1 MFTLGRKMD
10 FSYKTN
16 QMIVLSS
23 VLAAAT
29 GWMLTSNVLSGVY
42 IGFGVFL
49 TWALVRELDP
59 NHEYSAFLAAAFSL
73 LNLLY
78 YESVHLLVV
87 VWILL
92 LMRIV
97 NGITGK
103 ELTTFDI
110 FSVLG
115 LTIYLSFNNGN
126 SIYLMIVVLAMV
138 FSIKTGEKTREAWV
152 AIAISIGIVAV
163 DRVFT
168 NYLSFNSI
176 DYSNAITLFVN
187 AVLGLSLILFWFL
200 PKDETKDDRGNS
212 VNRFKRVASQ
222 ILYSATVFLLFV
234 FGGVSLNNL
243 VIYLSAV
250 LGATIYF
257 IGGKI
262 LTRTRSN

>member
-1 MFTLGRKMD
+1 MFTLGRSMD

-23 VLAAAT
+23 VLAAAI
-29 GWMLTSNVLSGVY
+29 GWLLTRNVLSGVY
-42 IGFGVFL
+42 GGFGVFL

-59 NHEYSAFLAAAFSL
+59 NHEYSAFLAAALSL

-78 YESVHLLVV
+78 YGNVQLLVV

-92 LMRIV
+92 LMRVV
-97 NGITGK
+97 NGITGR

-115 LTIYLSFNNGN
+115 LTIYLSFNNEN
-126 SIYLMIVVLAMV
+126 SIYLMIFALAMV
-138 FSIKTGEKTREAWV
+138 FSIKTGEKKREAWI
-152 AIAISIGIVAV
+152 ASAISIGVVAV
-163 DRVFT
+163 DRFFIK
-168 NYLSFNSI
+168 YLSFNGI
-176 DYSNAITLFVN
+176 DYSNAVTLFVIV
-187 AVLGLSLILFWFL
+187 ALGLSLILFWFL
-200 PKDETKDDRGNS
+200 SKGGTKDDKGNS
-212 VNRFKRVASQ
+212 VSRSKLSASQ
-222 ILYSATVFLLFV
+222 ILYSVTVLLLFI

-250 LGATIYF
+250 SGATIYY

-262 LTRTRSN
+262 LTSTRSN

>member
-1 MFTLGRKMD
+1 MFTLGRSMD

-16 QMIVLSS
+16 QMIALSS
-23 VLAAAT
+23 VLAAT
-29 GWMLTSNVLSGVY
+29 IGWMLARNFLSGVY
-42 IGFGVFL
+42 GGFGVFL

-78 YESVHLLVV
+78 YGNVQLLVV

-92 LMRIV
+92 LMRII

-103 ELTTFDI
+103 GLTTFDI

-115 LTIYLSFNNGN
+115 LTAYLSFDNEN
-126 SIYLMIVVLAMV
+126 SIYLMIFVLAMV
-138 FSIKTGEKTREAWV
+138 FSLKTGAKTREAWI
-152 AIAISIGIVAV
+152 ASAISIGIVAV
-163 DRVFT
+163 DRFFIK
-168 NYLSFNSI
+168 YLSFNSI
-176 DYSNAITLFVN
+176 DYSNAITLFVI
-187 AVLGLSLILFWFL
+187 AASGLSLILFWFL
-200 PKDETKDDRGNS
+200 SKGEAKDDKGNS
-212 VNRFKRVASQ
+212 VSRSKLLASQ
-222 ILYSATVFLLFV
+222 ILYSATVLLLFI

-250 LGATIYF
+250 SGATIYF
-257 IGGKI
+257 VGDKI

>member
-1 MFTLGRKMD
+1 MFTLGRNMD

-23 VLAAAT
+23 VLAAAI
-29 GWMLTSNVLSGVY
+29 GWMLTSAVLSGVY
-42 IGFGVFL
+42 VGFGVFL

-59 NHEYSAFLAAAFSL
+59 NHEYSALLAAAFSL

-78 YESVHLLVV
+78 YENVQLLVV

-92 LMRIV
+92 LMRII

-115 LTIYLSFNNGN
+115 LTTYLSFDNKN
-126 SIYLMIVVLAMV
+126 SIYLMIFVLAMV
-138 FSIKTGEKTREAWV
+138 FSLKTGAKTREAWI
-152 AIAISIGIVAV
+152 ASAISIGIVAV
-163 DRVFT
+163 DRFFMT
-168 NYLSFNSI
+168 NLSVDRM
-176 DYSNAITLFVN
+176 DYPNAVTLFLI
-187 AVLGLSLILFWFL
+187 AASGLSLILFWCL
-200 PKDETKDDRGNS
+200 SKGETKDDKGNS
-212 VNRFKRVASQ
+212 VNRSKLLASQ
-222 ILYSATVFLLFV
+222 ILYSATVLLLFI

-243 VIYLSAV
+243 VIYLSAAS
-250 LGATIYF
+250 GATIYF
-257 IGGKI
+257 VGDKI